1 MNIRQVAAQA
11 ATELQRRGIPNSN
24 LEAEVLVRHA
34 LGYDRAQFY
43 AALNETLGKER
54 LAHIHSL
61 LQRRIFG
68 EPLAYITGHR
78 EFYGLDFIVSPAVL
92 IPRQETELLVDA
104 ALDFAREHTDGSI
117 SIADVCTG
125 SGAIAVAVAYN
136 LPQTHV
142 YATDCSADALAIA
155 AQNCRKHV
163 VEERV
168 ALLQGDLL
176 EPLPHGVDLIISNP
190 PYIAS
195 ELLPDL
201 PSEVRR
207 EPQLALDGGIQGL
220 DVIRR
225 LIEQAPAKLN
235 AGGRLIVEISPEQL
249 GAVCEMAQACFPSA
263 VVGHRNDLLGLA
275 RCVTIATKQ

>member
-11 ATELQRRGIPNSN
+11 ATELQQRSIPDST

-54 LAHIHSL
+54 LGYIHSL
-61 LQRRIFG
+61 LQRRIVG

-78 EFYGLDFIVSPAVL
+78 EFYGLDFIVSSAVL

-104 ALDFAREHTDGSI
+104 ALDFGREHGGGI
-117 SIADVCTG
+117 SIADIGTG
-125 SGAIAVAVAYN
+125 SGAIAVAVASN
-136 LPQTHV
+136 LPQSHV
-142 YATDCSADALAIA
+142 YATDRSIDALAIA
-155 AQNCRKHV
+155 AQNCRKHG

-168 ALLQGDLL
+168 SLLQGDLL

-195 ELLPDL
+195 ELLPGL

-225 LIEQAPAKLN
+225 LIRQAPAKLN
-235 AGGRLIVEISPEQL
+235 AVGRLVVEISPEQL